1 MKSMTFRLKRGKP
14 IARRLSRV
22 VASEFHDAAEELA
35 TPEDGAGSAVHSVR
49 KHLKKMRAV
58 LRLFQKDLGADYAR
72 FSAPLREVGHQLSAL
87 RDADAMLQTINA
99 LHAHYPRLITP
110 SLFRPVDHELTARK
124 RRAESQRRSGRL
136 RTDVSRALRKIGKAI
151 PLQIRRA
158 AGPRSMRGGIA
169 RGYRRARQ
177 EMARLG
183 EEPEDLR
190 FHAWRRR
197 VKDHWYHMRLFEG
210 LNARAHARVR
220 LLKRLQTWL
229 GDDHNLV
236 VLRATLLETPARFGT
251 EPAIAVV
258 LGCIEKYQATL
269 RRRSLKQGRRLFA
282 QSPSDFRKQISR
294 WQREGH

>member
-14 IARRLSRV
+14 IARMLSRI
-22 VASEFHDAAEELA
+22 VASEFHDAAEALA
-35 TPEDGAGSAVHSVR
+35 TPKEAGSAVHSVR

-58 LRLFQKDLGADYAR
+58 LRLFQKDLGRDYSR
-72 FSAPLREVGHQLSAL
+72 FSAPLRDVGHRLSAL
-87 RDADAMLQTINA
+87 RDADAMLQTMNA

-110 SLFRPVDHELTARK
+110 SLFRSVDHGLTARK
-124 RRAESQRRSGRL
+124 RRAASQRRSARL
-136 RTDVSRALRKIGKAI
+136 LADVSRTLRKTGKAI
-151 PLQIRRA
+151 PSQIRRA
-158 AGPRSMRGGIA
+158 ASPRSMRGGIA

-177 EMARLG
+177 EMARLA

-210 LNARAHARVR
+210 LNGRAHARVR
-220 LLKRLQTWL
+220 LLKQLQTWL

-236 VLRATLLETPARFGT
+236 VLRDALLETPARFGN
-251 EPAIAVV
+251 EPAIAVI

-282 QSPSDFRKQISR
+282 DSPSDFRKQISR
-294 WQREGH
+294 WQRENP